1 MCETTLQESSGM
13 QMYELWSSCNQ
24 SIQFRVQITMSL
36 PQVKVMFIFSDT
48 SFTGDVLVFKD
59 MAGAFYAVFFGLAFS
74 LIMLLIELTWAAYK
88 DHKQGQVGY
97 IRNE

>member
-1 MCETTLQESSGM
+1 MRRLCKNLQVCKCMNFGVRA
-13 QMYELWSSCNQ
+13 
-24 SIQFRVQITMSL
+24 IRVFRVQITMSL

-74 LIMLLIELTWAAYK
+74 LIMLLVELTWAAYK

>member
-24 SIQFRVQITMSL
+24 IILFRVQVTMSL

-48 SFTGDVLVFKD
+48 SFTGDVLVF
-59 MAGAFYAVFFGLAFS
+59 
-74 LIMLLIELTWAAYK
+74 
-88 DHKQGQVGY
+88 
-97 IRNE
+97 